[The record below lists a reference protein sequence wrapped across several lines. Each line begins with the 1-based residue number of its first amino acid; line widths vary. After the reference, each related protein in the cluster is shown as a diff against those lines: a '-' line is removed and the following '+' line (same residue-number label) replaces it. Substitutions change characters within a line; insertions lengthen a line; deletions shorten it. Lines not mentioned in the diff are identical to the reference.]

1 IGTTEPVPSKTDCKE
16 DTGPWRGP
24 RRAVARRD
32 RPRVVDV
39 AVGVGTAPRQ
49 RHLTEPGI
57 AARDLRPGDDD
68 DRNEQ
73 SRREL
78 GACSRSSV
86 PPRHRLPPHRN
97 KARAETRSLIPEPS
111 PVVNAPPRPRL
122 VGRPRRGPGLLPRA
136 ARLRGGLRLRVVLCR
151 RQPRRRGDPPQ
162 VRATAAR
169 TASGPAD
176 GEWSRGR
183 RATKIVTRRGHDAP
197 RWHVTTVTDAAAM
210 HDNPSIL
217 LAPDF
222 WPRVCDDPT
231 PPRDRRERRREGSGR
246 AWRTRSSGSHT
257 IAGCSSCW
265 PSRPPSLPAPAAN

>member
-1 IGTTEPVPSKTDCKE
+1 MGTTEPVPSKTDCKE

-24 RRAVARRD
+24 RRAVARRE

-39 AVGVGTAPRQ
+39 AVGVGIAPRE
-49 RHLTEPGI
+49 RHFTEPGI

-97 KARAETRSLIPEPS
+97 QGSGRNAIAYTGTIAGRQRSAPAPARRTTSTRPWP
-111 PVVNAPPRPRL
+111 
-122 VGRPRRGPGLLPRA
+122 
-136 ARLRGGLRLRVVLCR
+136 
-151 RQPRRRGDPPQ
+151 
-162 VRATAAR
+162 T
-169 TASGPAD
+169 TASGSASRWTSLTSRSMPPSAATAWRSTSMARYR
-176 GEWSRGR
+176 GAYREWSRGR

-197 RWHVTTVTDAAAM
+197 RWHVTTVAHGAAM

-231 PPRDRRERRREGSGR
+231 PPRHGRERRRGGPGR
-246 AWRTRSSGSHT
+246 SWGARSSGSHT
-257 IAGCSSCW
+257 LAGCSSCW